1 MCCARKILRDK
12 IKVEEMNLN
21 EILDELY
28 NLSKFGIKLGLDNIK
43 TIMDRLGNPQNSYKT
58 IHIAGTNGKGSTASM
73 LEYALIENGFR
84 VGKYTSPHI
93 VKFNERIVV
102 DFQEI
107 SDEELVEYY
116 LKVKEVSKGIGATF
130 FEVTTAM
137 MFLYFKDKKVQYA
150 IIEVGMGGRYDATNI
165 IDSDY
170 AVITSISMDHINI
183 LGNSLYEIACEKA
196 GIIKKDERTF
206 VSDTVSDIRR
216 AFEEKGKKVKYTKEL
231 YNYSVSL
238 DCEKLHTVV
247 NVDGESYELS
257 LFGEFQAIN
266 FLNVYGVLRDIGLE
280 KDTIRKAMLKVKWPG
295 RFEIVARNP
304 LLILDGA
311 HNEDSAQKLY
321 DNLTKVVG
329 REETTMLVSILEDK
343 EIEKILRIFD
353 KTAHRI
359 IFTSLKD
366 FKRGLGA
373 KEIYDRAFEIE
384 NKLYFEDIREAYSEA
399 RKDKVLVVAGSFYL
413 LSKFKEVIEFV

>member
-130 FEVTTAM
+130 
-137 MFLYFKDKKVQYA
+137 
-150 IIEVGMGGRYDATNI
+150 
-165 IDSDY
+165 
-170 AVITSISMDHINI
+170 
-183 LGNSLYEIACEKA
+183 
-196 GIIKKDERTF
+196 
-206 VSDTVSDIRR
+206 
-216 AFEEKGKKVKYTKEL
+216 
-231 YNYSVSL
+231 
-238 DCEKLHTVV
+238 
-247 NVDGESYELS
+247 
-257 LFGEFQAIN
+257 
-266 FLNVYGVLRDIGLE
+266 
-280 KDTIRKAMLKVKWPG
+280 LK
-295 RFEIVARNP
+295 
-304 LLILDGA
+304 
-311 HNEDSAQKLY
+311 
-321 DNLTKVVG
+321 
-329 REETTMLVSILEDK
+329 
-343 EIEKILRIFD
+343 
-353 KTAHRI
+353 
-359 IFTSLKD
+359 
-366 FKRGLGA
+366 
-373 KEIYDRAFEIE
+373 
-384 NKLYFEDIREAYSEA
+384 
-399 RKDKVLVVAGSFYL
+399 
-413 LSKFKEVIEFV
+413 

>member
-1 MCCARKILRDK
+1 
-12 IKVEEMNLN
+12 MNLN
-21 EILDELY
+21 KILDELY

-43 TIMDRLGNPQNSYKT
+43 TIMNRLGNPQDSYKT

-73 LEYALIENGFR
+73 LEYALLEEGFC

-102 DFQEI
+102 NFEEI
-107 SDEELVEYY
+107 SDRELVEYY
-116 LKVKEVSKGIGATF
+116 LRVKEASQGIGATF

-137 MFLYFKDKKVQYA
+137 MFLYFKDKKVDYA

-183 LGNSLYEIACEKA
+183 LGNNLYEIACEKA
-196 GIIKKDERTF
+196 GIIKRDDRTF
-206 VSDTVSDIRR
+206 VSDTFFDIRK
-216 AFEEKGKKVKYTKEL
+216 AFEEKGKKIKYTKEI
-231 YNYSVSL
+231 YDYSISL
-238 DCEKLHTVV
+238 DCEKLHTLV
-247 NVDGESYELS
+247 NINGESYELS
-257 LFGEFQAIN
+257 LFGEFQGIN
-266 FLNVYGVLRDIGLE
+266 FLNVYGILREIGVSVE
-280 KDTIRKAMLKVKWPG
+280 VIKKAMLKVKWPG
-295 RFEIVARNP
+295 RFEIVSKSP

-321 DNLTKVVG
+321 DNLKKVVN

-343 EIEKILRIFD
+343 EIEKILNIFD
-353 KTAHRI
+353 KMAHRI

-366 FKRGLGA
+366 FKRGLEA
-373 KEIYDRAFEIE
+373 KELYDRAEGVKH
-384 NKLYFEDIREAYSEA
+384 KLYFEDIRDAYYEA

-413 LSKFKEVIEFV
+413 LSKFKEVIDFV

>member
-1 MCCARKILRDK
+1 
-12 IKVEEMNLN
+12 MNLN

-43 TIMDRLGNPQNSYKT
+43 TIMDRLGNPQNSYKK

-73 LEYALIENGFR
+73 LEYAFVEAGFR

-102 DFQEI
+102 NFEEI
-107 SDEELVEYY
+107 SDKELVDYY
-116 LKVKEVSKGIGATF
+116 LKVKEASSGIGATF

-137 MFLYFKDKKVQYA
+137 MFLYFKDKKVDYA

-196 GIIKKDERTF
+196 GIIKKEGRTF
-206 VSDTVSDIRR
+206 VSDIASDIRR
-216 AFEEKGKKVKYTKEL
+216 AFEERGKKVKYTKEL
-231 YNYSVSL
+231 YDYSVSL
-238 DCEKLHTVV
+238 DCEKLHTVI
-247 NVDGESYELS
+247 NIDGESYELS
-257 LFGEFQAIN
+257 LFGEFQGIN
-266 FLNVYGVLRDIGLE
+266 FLNVYGVLRDIGIE
-280 KDTIRKAMLKVKWPG
+280 KETIKAAMLKVKWPG
-295 RFEIVARNP
+295 RFEIASKNP

-321 DNLTKVVG
+321 DNLSKVVA

-343 EIEKILRIFD
+343 DIEKILEIFD

-373 KEIYDRAFEIE
+373 KDLYNRALGIE

-413 LSKFKEVIEFV
+413 LSKFKEVIDFV